1 MSLIIRETFILEM
14 EETLKETMGLGFKN
28 AKAWEAIYNVTK
40 TNKRRV
46 EVDQFVHPS
55 VVAITKEGAP
65 LNRLTARRG
74 YNSYVVP
81 DTLTGEIKIS
91 HEFMRDN
98 KYPEIEKGAFGLGK
112 AMARKRFKDAM
123 SFFYNGFGTVKS
135 PDAQPVFSNN
145 HQLVNAPAGVVGS
158 NLLLNALSTDAF
170 DAGITLLLSMVDE
183 NGDVLPMDLSTI
195 QLIVTPNNQ
204 RQAKQIKG
212 SSHEPENMNNAINVY
227 GDGNADFDLQVKV
240 MQLLLEGPAAYAKQ
254 QWYIREVATAEN
266 YFYEREEPETWMI
279 PDQNSLSTLNQ
290 CKDSYGIVWHD
301 WRGVVGSKGLV

>member
-1 MSLIIRETFILEM
+1 MSIILRETFILEM
-14 EETLKETMGLGFKN
+14 EETLKETIGLGFKN
-28 AKAWEAIYNVTK
+28 AKAWERVYNMAK
-40 TNKRRV
+40 TDKRRV

-112 AMARKRFKDAM
+112 AMARKRYKDAM
-123 SFFYNGFGTVKS
+123 AFLYNGFGTVLS
-135 PDAQPVFSNN
+135 PDSKPVFSGI
-145 HQLVNAPAGVVGS
+145 HALVNAPAGVTGN
-158 NLLLNALSTDAF
+158 NLLVNALSTDAF
-170 DAGITLLLSMVDE
+170 DKAMTLLLTMVDE
-183 NGDVLPMDLSTI
+183 NGDVLPMDLSQL
-195 QLIVTPNNQ
+195 QLIVPPNIQ
-204 RQAKQIKG
+204 RQAKQIVG

-227 GDGNADFDLQVKV
+227 ADGGEFDVRVVVLP
-240 MQLLLEGPAAYAKQ
+240 LLVEGPSAFANS
-254 QWYIREVATAEN
+254 QWYLREVATAEN